1 MCPHVVQ
8 VDEGLGVHG
17 RESLGGRHAYC
28 QATRHARTARHSDA
42 IQVVDR
48 ELRLVEG
55 LCNRPR
61 HMPVMSSRSMQR
73 VNTLRVLVVLAHH
86 DGRENGSIRADDRR
100 TRIVARALDPQDRA
114 S

>member
-1 MCPHVVQ
+1 MRPHMVQ

-55 LCNRPR
+55 LRDRTR
-61 HMPVMSSRSMQR
+61 HVPVMSSRSMQR
-73 VNTLRVLVVLAHH
+73 VDTLRVLVVLAHH
-86 DGRENGSIRADDRR
+86 DGREDGSI
-100 TRIVARALDPQDRA
+100 
-114 S
+114 